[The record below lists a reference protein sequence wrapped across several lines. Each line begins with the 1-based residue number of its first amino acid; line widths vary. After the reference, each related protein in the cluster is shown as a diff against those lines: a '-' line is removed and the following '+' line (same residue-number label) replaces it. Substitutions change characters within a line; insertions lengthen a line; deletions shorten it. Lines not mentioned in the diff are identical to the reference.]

1 VRHTPSFHINL
12 VLLQNKNSFFIL
24 PKKGNTLSKHHNSKQ
39 ISKSYHSF
47 TCKDF
52 LPTTKE
58 EMNALGWDQCDVILV
73 SGDAYIDSPFIG
85 VAMVGRMLQRMGYK
99 VGMIGQPDIESD
111 VDIKR
116 LGEPKLYWGVS
127 GGSVDSMV
135 SNYTATKK
143 FRNSDDYT
151 PGGVNNKRPDRA
163 VLVYCNLIR
172 RFYKDTAPIVLGG
185 IEASLRRVTHYDY
198 WTNKLRKPILFDAKA
213 DALIYGMGEIALQE
227 LTEAIRDGQDFK
239 DIRGVCYISKEAKEE
254 YIQLPSHKEC
264 LENKERYI
272 DLFDDFYDHNDPI
285 SARGLCEEVD
295 GRYLIQNPPCDYLNE
310 AEMDANSNL
319 PFTRE
324 LHPYYAKQ
332 GKVKCLET
340 IKFSIMTHHGC
351 WGECNFCAIGVHQGR
366 TIRTR
371 SEDNILQEAKDF
383 NEYKDYKGI
392 ISDVGGP
399 TANMYG
405 YECNKKLKLGTC
417 DHQRCVDTDHLCK
430 SMKVDHSR
438 NINLLRQVREV
449 EGVRKA
455 FVASGV
461 RYDLINADKKHGY
474 SYLKEMVRHHISGQM
489 KVAPEHTQQ
498 NVLEL
503 MGKPGKEELV
513 EFKKL
518 YDKLNKEEGKN
529 QFLTYYLIA
538 AHPGCTDKD
547 MHELKRFTTDELKMN
562 PEQAQVFTP
571 TPGTY
576 SAVMYYTEM
585 DPKTR
590 KKIFVEKD
598 PIKKEK
604 QKQIVVAKESFKS
617 GFAS

>member
-1 VRHTPSFHINL
+1 MSRR
-12 VLLQNKNSFFIL
+12 NKSGQTN
-24 PKKGNTLSKHHNSKQ
+24 NNRETVT
-39 ISKSYHSF
+39 F
-47 TCKDF
+47 TEKDF
-52 LPTTKE
+52 LPTTRA
-58 EMNALGWDQCDVILV
+58 EMDERGWDYCDIILV

-85 VAMVGRMLQRMGYK
+85 VAMVGRMLERMGYK
-99 VGMIGQPDIESD
+99 VGMIGQPDINSAD
-111 VDIKR
+111 DISR
-116 LGEPKLYWGVS
+116 LGEPRLYWGVS

-151 PGGVNNKRPDRA
+151 PGGKNDKRPDRA
-163 VLVYCNLIR
+163 ISVYCNLIR
-172 RFYKDTAPIVLGG
+172 RHFKDTVPLVLGG

-198 WTNKLRKPILFDAKA
+198 WSNKLKKPILFDSKA
-213 DALIYGMGEIALQE
+213 DVMIYGMGEIALEQ
-227 LTEAIRDGQDFK
+227 LTRAIDEKRDYRDV
-239 DIRGVCYISKEAKEE
+239 RGICYIAKEPVLD
-254 YIQLPSHKEC
+254 YHQMPSHQEC
-264 LENKERYI
+264 LDDKEKYI
-272 DLFDDFYDHNDPI
+272 DLFDLFYDNNDPI
-285 SARGLCEEVD
+285 AAKGLCQAVD
-295 GRYLIQNPPCDYLNE
+295 TRFLIQNPPCDHLNE
-310 AEMDANSNL
+310 DEMDANSNL

-324 LHPYYAKQ
+324 LHPYYAKM

-371 SEDNILQEAKDF
+371 SEANILAEAKEF
-383 NEYKDYKGI
+383 NKYKDYKGI

-417 DHQRCVDTDHLCK
+417 DHQRCVDASHLCK

-438 NINLLRQVREV
+438 NINLLRQVRAV

-474 SYLKEMVRHHISGQM
+474 EYLKEMVKHHISGQM

-498 NVLEL
+498 HVLEL
-503 MGKPGKEELV
+503 MGKPGKQELV
-513 EFKKL
+513 DFKHL

-538 AHPGCTDKD
+538 AHPGCEEKD
-547 MHELKRFTTDELKMN
+547 MHELKRFTTDELQMN

-585 DPKTR
+585 DPITR

-598 PIKKEK
+598 TKRKEK
-604 QKQIVVAKESFKS
+604 QKQIVVAKDSFSS

>member
-1 VRHTPSFHINL
+1 M
-12 VLLQNKNSFFIL
+12 QNHKKIKNN
-24 PKKGNTLSKHHNSKQ
+24 PQVN
-39 ISKSYHSF
+39 F
-47 TCKDF
+47 TEKDF
-52 LPTTKE
+52 LPTTRA
-58 EMNALGWDQCDVILV
+58 EMDARSWTQCDIILV

-85 VAMVGRMLQRMGYK
+85 VAMVGRMLERMGYK
-99 VGMIGQPDIESD
+99 VGMIGQPDIKSD
-111 VDIKR
+111 EDIKR
-116 LGEPKLYWGVS
+116 LGEPRLYWGIS

-151 PGGVNNKRPDRA
+151 PGGKNNKRPDRA
-163 VLVYCNLIR
+163 LSVYCNLIR
-172 RFYKDTAPIVLGG
+172 RHFKNTVPLVLGG
-185 IEASLRRVTHYDY
+185 IEASLRRVSHYDY
-198 WTNKLRKPILFDAKA
+198 WSNKLKKPILFDSKA
-213 DALIYGMGEIALQE
+213 DILIYGMGEIALEQ
-227 LTEAIRDGQDFK
+227 LTRALAEGRDYR
-239 DIRGVCYISKEAKEE
+239 DIRGVCYIAKEPNHE
-254 YIQLPSHKEC
+254 YIQLPSHADCLTDKE
-264 LENKERYI
+264 KYI

-285 SARGLCEEVD
+285 SARGLCQPVD
-295 GRYLIQNPPCDYLNE
+295 TRFLIQNPPCDYLNE
-310 AEMDANSNL
+310 AEMDENSNL

-324 LHPYYAKQ
+324 LHPYYAKD

-371 SEDNILQEAKDF
+371 SEKNILQEAKDF
-383 NEYKDYKGI
+383 NQYKDYKGI

-417 DHQRCVDTDHLCK
+417 DHQRCVDATHLCS
-430 SMKVDHSR
+430 SMKPDHSR
-438 NINLLRQVREV
+438 NINLLRQVRQV

-461 RYDLINADKKHGY
+461 RYDLITEDKKHGY
-474 SYLKEMVRHHISGQM
+474 SYLKEMVKHHISGQM
-489 KVAPEHTQQ
+489 KVAPEHTEQH
-498 NVLEL
+498 VLEL
-503 MGKPGKEELV
+503 MGKPGKQTLID
-513 EFKKL
+513 FKKL
-518 YDKLNKEEGKN
+518 YDKLNKDMGKK

-538 AHPGCTDKD
+538 AHPGCTEKD
-547 MHELKRFTTDELKMN
+547 MHSLKDFTTNELKMN

-571 TPGTY
+571 TPSTY

-598 PIKKEK
+598 TKRKEK
-604 QKQIVVAKESFKS
+604 QKNIVVNKESKFTS

>member
-1 VRHTPSFHINL
+1 MSRRSKNT
-12 VLLQNKNSFFIL
+12 QN
-24 PKKGNTLSKHHNSKQ
+24 NTTHDTYNFKE
-39 ISKSYHSF
+39 
-47 TCKDF
+47 KDF
-52 LPTTKE
+52 LPTTRA
-58 EMNALGWDQCDVILV
+58 EMDARGWDYCDVILV

-85 VAMVGRMLQRMGYK
+85 VAMVGRMLERMGYR
-99 VGMIGQPDIESD
+99 VGMIGQPDINSD
-111 VDIKR
+111 VDISR
-116 LGEPKLYWGVS
+116 LGEPRLYWGVS

-151 PGGVNNKRPDRA
+151 PGGKNNKRPDRA
-163 VLVYCNLIR
+163 LSVYCNLIR
-172 RFYKDTAPIVLGG
+172 RYFKDTVPLVLGG
-185 IEASLRRVTHYDY
+185 IEASLRRVSHYDY
-198 WTNKLRKPILFDAKA
+198 WSDRLKKPVLFDAKA
-213 DALIYGMGEIALQE
+213 DVLIYGMGEIALEQ
-227 LTEAIRDGQDFK
+227 LTKAIDEKRDYR
-239 DIRGVCYISKEAKEE
+239 DIRGVCYIAKEPVLE
-254 YIQLPSHKEC
+254 YHQLPSHQEC
-264 LENKERYI
+264 LDDKEKYI
-272 DLFDDFYDHNDPI
+272 DLFDLFYDNNDPI
-285 SARGLCEEVD
+285 AAKGLCQAVD
-295 GRYLIQNPPCDYLNE
+295 TRFLIQNPPCDHLNE
-310 AEMDANSNL
+310 DEMDANSNL

-324 LHPYYAKQ
+324 LHPYYAKD

-371 SEDNILQEAKDF
+371 SETNILAEAKEF
-383 NEYKDYKGI
+383 NKYKDYKGI

-417 DHQRCVDTDHLCK
+417 DHQRCVDASHLCK

-474 SYLKEMVRHHISGQM
+474 EYLKEMVKHHISGQM

-498 NVLEL
+498 HVLEL
-503 MGKPGKEELV
+503 MGKPGKQELV
-513 EFKKL
+513 DFKHL

-538 AHPGCTDKD
+538 AHPGCDEKD
-547 MHELKRFTTDELKMN
+547 MHELKRFTRDELQMN

-585 DPKTR
+585 DPVSR

-598 PIKKEK
+598 TKRKEK
-604 QKQIVVAKESFKS
+604 QKQIVVAKDTFSS

>member
-1 VRHTPSFHINL
+1 MD
-12 VLLQNKNSFFIL
+12 
-24 PKKGNTLSKHHNSKQ
+24 PKMSSRKKPQKPN
-39 ISKSYHSF
+39 F
-47 TCKDF
+47 TEKDF
-52 LPTTKE
+52 LPTTKA
-58 EMNALGWDQCDVILV
+58 EMDALGWDLCDIILV

-85 VAMVGRMLQRMGYK
+85 VAMVGRMLERMGYK
-99 VGMIGQPDIESD
+99 VGMIGQPDINSD

-116 LGEPKLYWGVS
+116 LGEPRLYWGVS

-151 PGGVNNKRPDRA
+151 PGGKNTKRPDRA
-163 VLVYCNLIR
+163 LSVYCNLIR
-172 RFYKDTAPIVLGG
+172 RYFKNTVPLVLGG
-185 IEASLRRVTHYDY
+185 IEASLRRTSHYDY
-198 WTNKLRKPILFDAKA
+198 WANKLKKPILFDSKA
-213 DALIYGMGEIALQE
+213 DILIYGMGEIALEQVTKA
-227 LTEAIRDGQDFK
+227 LEAGRDFR
-239 DIRGVCYISKEAKEE
+239 DIRGVCYIAKEPNHE
-254 YIQLPSHKEC
+254 YIQLPSHAEC
-264 LENKERYI
+264 VENKERYI
-272 DLFDDFYDHNDPI
+272 DLFDDFYDNNDPI
-285 SARGLCEEVD
+285 SANGLCQPVD
-295 GRYLIQNPPCDYLNE
+295 TRFLIQNPPCDYLDE
-310 AEMDANSNL
+310 DEMDANSNL

-324 LHPYYAKQ
+324 LHPYYAKD

-371 SEDNILQEAKDF
+371 SEKNILKEAKDF
-383 NEYKDYKGI
+383 NSYNDYKGI

-405 YECNKKLKLGTC
+405 YECGKKLKKGTC
-417 DHQRCVDTDHLCK
+417 DDIRCVDAERLCK
-430 SMKVDHSR
+430 VMHVDHSR
-438 NINLLRQVREV
+438 NINLLRKVREV

-461 RYDLINADKKHGY
+461 RYDLITADKRHGY
-474 SYLKEMVRHHISGQM
+474 SYLKEMVKHHISGQM
-489 KVAPEHTQQ
+489 KVAPEHTEQH
-498 NVLEL
+498 VLEL
-503 MGKPGKEELV
+503 MGKPGKQTLV
-513 EFKKL
+513 DFKKL
-518 YDKLNKEEGKN
+518 YDKLNREMDKK

-538 AHPGCTDKD
+538 AHPGCTEKD
-547 MHELKRFTTDELKMN
+547 MHSLKDFTTNELKMN

-571 TPGTY
+571 TPSTY

-598 PIKKEK
+598 TKRKEK
-604 QKQIVVAKESFKS
+604 QKAIVQEKNCFKS

>member
-1 VRHTPSFHINL
+1 MSRR
-12 VLLQNKNSFFIL
+12 NKKQVAQEN
-24 PKKGNTLSKHHNSKQ
+24 KKH
-39 ISKSYHSF
+39 F
-47 TCKDF
+47 TSKDF
-52 LPTTKE
+52 LPTTRQ
-58 EMNALGWDQCDVILV
+58 EMDARGWKQCDVILV

-85 VAMVGRMLQRMGYK
+85 VAVVGRMLERMGYK
-99 VGMIGQPDIESD
+99 VGVIGQPDINSD
-111 VDIKR
+111 SDITR
-116 LGEPKLYWGVS
+116 LGEPRLYWGVS

-151 PGGVNNKRPDRA
+151 PGGKNNKRPDRA
-163 VLVYCNLIR
+163 TLVYTNLIR
-172 RFYKDTAPIVLGG
+172 RYFKDTVPIVLGG
-185 IEASLRRVTHYDY
+185 IEASLRRVSHYDY
-198 WTNKLRKPILFDAKA
+198 WSNKLKKPILFDAKA
-213 DALIYGMGEIALQE
+213 DILIYGMGEIALQE
-227 LTEAIRDGQDFK
+227 LTQAIDNKEDYT
-239 DIRGVCYISKEAKEE
+239 DIRGICYIAKEPKE
-254 YIQLPSHKEC
+254 EFLQLPSHDEC
-264 LENKERYI
+264 LKDKEKYI
-272 DLFDDFYDHNDPI
+272 DLFDAFYDNNDPI
-285 SARGLCEEVD
+285 SARGLCQKVD
-295 GRYLIQNPPCDYLNE
+295 TRYLIQNPPCDYLSE
-310 AEMDANSNL
+310 EEMDANANL
-319 PFTRE
+319 PYTRE
-324 LHPYYAKQ
+324 LHPYHAKE

-371 SEDNILQEAKDF
+371 SEDNILKEAKDF
-383 NEYKDYKGI
+383 NEYKDYKGV

-417 DHQRCVDTDHLCK
+417 DHQRCVDANHLCK

-438 NINLLRQVREV
+438 NINLLRQVRKV
-449 EGVRKA
+449 EGVRHA

-474 SYLKEMVRHHISGQM
+474 TYLKEMVKHHISGQM

-498 NVLEL
+498 HVLEL
-503 MGKPGKEELV
+503 MGKPGKSELI
-513 EFKKL
+513 EFKKM
-518 YDKLNKEEGKN
+518 YDKLNREEGKN

-538 AHPGCTDKD
+538 AHPGCEEKD
-547 MHELKRFTTDELKMN
+547 MHELKRFTRDELKMN

-585 DPKTR
+585 DPQTR

-598 PIKKEK
+598 PMRKEK
-604 QKQIVVAKESFKS
+604 QKRIVIEKEKFTS

>member
-1 VRHTPSFHINL
+1 M
-12 VLLQNKNSFFIL
+12 
-24 PKKGNTLSKHHNSKQ
+24 
-39 ISKSYHSF
+39 
-47 TCKDF
+47 D
-52 LPTTKE
+52 
-58 EMNALGWDQCDVILV
+58 ALGWSQCDVILV

-85 VAMVGRMLQRMGYK
+85 VAVVGRMLERLGYK
-99 VGMIGQPDIESD
+99 VGIIGQPDINSAD
-111 VDIKR
+111 DISR
-116 LGEPKLYWGVS
+116 LGEPRLYWGVS

-151 PGGVNNKRPDRA
+151 PGGKNNKRPDRA
-163 VLVYCNLIR
+163 LNVYCNLIR
-172 RFYKDTAPIVLGG
+172 RYFKGTVPIVLGG

-198 WTNKLRKPILFDAKA
+198 WSNKLRKPILFDSKA
-213 DALIYGMGEIALQE
+213 DILIYGMGEIAIEQ
-227 LTEAIRDGQDFK
+227 LTKALDEKRDFK
-239 DIRGVCYISKEAKEE
+239 DIRGICYISKEPNYE
-254 YIQLPSHKEC
+254 YHQLPSHQEC
-264 LENKERYI
+264 LDDKEKYI
-272 DLFDDFYDHNDPI
+272 DLFDLFYDNNDPI
-285 SARGLCEEVD
+285 SAKGLCQSVD
-295 GRYLIQNPPCDYLNE
+295 TRYLIQNPPCDYLNE
-310 AEMDANSNL
+310 DEMDANSNL
-319 PFTRE
+319 PYTRE
-324 LHPYYAKQ
+324 LHPYYAKD

-371 SEDNILQEAKDF
+371 SEDNILKEAKEF
-383 NEYKDYKGI
+383 NKYRDYKGV

-405 YECNKKLKLGTC
+405 YECAKKLKLGTC
-417 DHQRCVDTDHLCK
+417 EHQRCVDADRLCNT
-430 SMKVDHSR
+430 MQVDHSR
-438 NINLLRQVREV
+438 NINLLRRVREV
-449 EGVRKA
+449 EGVRHA

-461 RYDLINADKKHGY
+461 RYDLITADKKYGF
-474 SYLKEMVRHHISGQM
+474 SYLREMVKHHISGQM

-498 NVLEL
+498 HVLEL
-503 MGKPGKEELV
+503 MGKPGKQTLID
-513 EFKKL
+513 FKKM

-538 AHPGCTDKD
+538 AHPGCEEKD
-547 MHELKRFTTDELKMN
+547 MYELKRFTHDELHMN

-590 KKIFVEKD
+590 KNIFVEKD
-598 PIKKEK
+598 TMRKEK
-604 QKQIVVAKESFKS
+604 QKRIVVKKDSFS
-617 GFAS
+617 NGFSS

>member
-1 VRHTPSFHINL
+1 LSRR
-12 VLLQNKNSFFIL
+12 NKNTQT
-24 PKKGNTLSKHHNSKQ
+24 NTNQDTHN
-39 ISKSYHSF
+39 F
-47 TCKDF
+47 TAKDF
-52 LPTTKE
+52 LPTTRADME
-58 EMNALGWDQCDVILV
+58 ARGWDYCDVILV

-85 VAMVGRMLQRMGYK
+85 VAMVGRMLERMGYK
-99 VGMIGQPDIESD
+99 VGMIGQPDINSAD
-111 VDIKR
+111 DISR
-116 LGEPKLYWGVS
+116 LGEPRLYWGVS

-151 PGGVNNKRPDRA
+151 PGGKNDKRPDRA
-163 VLVYCNLIR
+163 ISVYCNLIR
-172 RFYKDTAPIVLGG
+172 RYFKDTAPIVLGG
-185 IEASLRRVTHYDY
+185 IEASLRRVSHYDY
-198 WTNKLRKPILFDAKA
+198 WSDKLKKPILFDSKA
-213 DALIYGMGEIALQE
+213 DVLVYGMGEIALEQ
-227 LTEAIRDGQDFK
+227 LTRAIDEKRDYRDV
-239 DIRGVCYISKEAKEE
+239 RGICYISKEPVPEFH
-254 YIQLPSHKEC
+254 QMPSHQEC
-264 LENKERYI
+264 LDDKEKYI
-272 DLFDDFYDHNDPI
+272 DLFDLFYDNNDPI
-285 SARGLCEEVD
+285 AAKGLCQPVD
-295 GRYLIQNPPCDYLNE
+295 TRFLIQNPPCDHLNE
-310 AEMDANSNL
+310 DEMDANSNL

-324 LHPYYAKQ
+324 LHPYYAKM

-371 SEDNILQEAKDF
+371 SEENILKEAAEF
-383 NEYKDYKGI
+383 NKYKDYKGI

-417 DHQRCVDTDHLCK
+417 DHQRCVDASHLCK

-438 NINLLRQVREV
+438 NINLLRQ
-449 EGVRKA
+449 A

-474 SYLKEMVRHHISGQM
+474 EYLKEMVKHHISGQM

-498 NVLEL
+498 HVLEL
-503 MGKPGKEELV
+503 MGKPGKQELID
-513 EFKKL
+513 FKHL
-518 YDKLNKEEGKN
+518 YDKLNREEGKN

-538 AHPGCTDKD
+538 AHPGCDEKD
-547 MHELKRFTTDELKMN
+547 MHELKRFTRDELQMN

-585 DPKTR
+585 DPISR

-598 PIKKEK
+598 TKRKEK
-604 QKQIVVAKESFKS
+604 QKQIVVAKDNFSS

>member
-1 VRHTPSFHINL
+1 LSRRNKSRHQQ
-12 VLLQNKNSFFIL
+12 V
-24 PKKGNTLSKHHNSKQ
+24 KKDTVK
-39 ISKSYHSF
+39 F
-47 TCKDF
+47 TEKDF
-52 LPTTKE
+52 LPTTRE
-58 EMNALGWDQCDVILV
+58 EMQQRGWDYCDVILV
-73 SGDAYIDSPFIG
+73 SGDSYIDSPFIG
-85 VAMVGRMLQRMGYK
+85 VAMVGRMLERMGYR
-99 VGMIGQPDIESD
+99 VGMIGQPDVKSSD
-111 VDIKR
+111 DIMR
-116 LGEPKLYWGVS
+116 LGEPRLYWGVS

-151 PGGVNNKRPDRA
+151 PGGKNNKRPDRA
-163 VLVYCNLIR
+163 LSVYCNLIR
-172 RFYKDTAPIVLGG
+172 RYFKNTVPLVLGG
-185 IEASLRRVTHYDY
+185 IEASLRRTSHYDY
-198 WTNKLRKPILFDAKA
+198 WSNKMKKPILFDSKA
-213 DALIYGMGEIALQE
+213 DIMVYGMGEIAIEQ
-227 LTEAIRDGQDFK
+227 LTKAIEEGRDYR
-239 DIRGVCYISKEAKEE
+239 DIRGICYISKEAKEE
-254 YIQLPSHKEC
+254 YIQLPSHQEC
-264 LENKERYI
+264 IDTPEKYI
-272 DLFDDFYDHNDPI
+272 DLFDDFYDNNDPI
-285 SARGLCEEVD
+285 SARGLCQPVD
-295 GRYLIQNPPCDYLNE
+295 TRFLIQNPPCDYLDE
-310 AEMDANSNL
+310 DEMDANSNL

-324 LHPYYAKQ
+324 QHPYYEKM

-371 SEDNILQEAKDF
+371 SEKNILAEAKDF
-383 NEYKDYKGI
+383 NKYKDYKGI

-417 DHQRCVDTDHLCK
+417 DHQRCVDSKHLCS

-438 NINLLRQVREV
+438 NIDLLRQIRDV

-455 FVASGV
+455 FIASGI
-461 RYDLINADKKHGY
+461 RYDFITEDKKHGY
-474 SYLKEMVRHHISGQM
+474 SYLKELVKHHISGQM

-498 NVLEL
+498 HVLDL
-503 MGKPGKEELV
+503 MGKPGKQTLID
-513 EFKKL
+513 FKKL
-518 YDKLNKEEGKN
+518 YDKLNKEEGKQ

-538 AHPGCTDKD
+538 AHPGCEEKD
-547 MHELKRFTTDELKMN
+547 MHELKRFTRDELQMN

-571 TPGTY
+571 TPSTY

-585 DPKTR
+585 DPVTR

-598 PIKKEK
+598 TKRKEK
-604 QKQIVVAKESFKS
+604 QKQIVVAKERFTS

>member
-1 VRHTPSFHINL
+1 MNQDT
-12 VLLQNKNSFFIL
+12 
-24 PKKGNTLSKHHNSKQ
+24 HN
-39 ISKSYHSF
+39 F
-47 TCKDF
+47 TAKDF
-52 LPTTKE
+52 LPTTRADME
-58 EMNALGWDQCDVILV
+58 ARGWDYCDVILV

-85 VAMVGRMLQRMGYK
+85 VAMVGRMLERMGFK
-99 VGMIGQPDIESD
+99 VGMIGQPDINSAD
-111 VDIKR
+111 DISR
-116 LGEPKLYWGVS
+116 LGEPRLYWGVS

-151 PGGVNNKRPDRA
+151 PGGKNDKRPDRA
-163 VLVYCNLIR
+163 LSVYCNLIR
-172 RFYKDTAPIVLGG
+172 RYFKDTAPIVLGG
-185 IEASLRRVTHYDY
+185 IEASLRRVSHYDY
-198 WTNKLRKPILFDAKA
+198 WSDKLKKPILFDSKA
-213 DALIYGMGEIALQE
+213 DVLVYGMGEIALEQ
-227 LTEAIRDGQDFK
+227 LTKAIDEKRDYK
-239 DIRGVCYISKEAKEE
+239 DIRGICYIAKEPVLE
-254 YIQLPSHKEC
+254 YHQMPSHQEC
-264 LENKERYI
+264 LDDKEKYI
-272 DLFDDFYDHNDPI
+272 DLFDLFYDNNDPI
-285 SARGLCEEVD
+285 AAKGLCQAVD
-295 GRYLIQNPPCDYLNE
+295 TRFLIQNPPCDHLNE
-310 AEMDANSNL
+310 DEMDANSNL

-324 LHPYYAKQ
+324 LHPYYAKM

-371 SEDNILQEAKDF
+371 SESNILKEAADF
-383 NEYKDYKGI
+383 NKYKDYKGI
-392 ISDVGGP
+392 IADVGGP

-417 DHQRCVDTDHLCK
+417 DHQRCVDASHLCK

-449 EGVRKA
+449 PGVRKA

-474 SYLKEMVRHHISGQM
+474 EYLKEMVKHHISGQM

-498 NVLEL
+498 HVLEL
-503 MGKPGKEELV
+503 MGKPGKQELID
-513 EFKKL
+513 FKHL

-538 AHPGCTDKD
+538 AHPGCDEKD
-547 MHELKRFTTDELKMN
+547 MHELKRFTRDELQMN

-585 DPKTR
+585 DPISR

-598 PIKKEK
+598 TKRKEK
-604 QKQIVVAKESFKS
+604 QKQIVVAKDNFSS

>member
-1 VRHTPSFHINL
+1 MSRRNKDKQNTNN
-12 VLLQNKNSFFIL
+12 NKN
-24 PKKGNTLSKHHNSKQ
+24 TVT
-39 ISKSYHSF
+39 F
-47 TCKDF
+47 TAKDF
-52 LPTTKE
+52 LPTTRAD
-58 EMNALGWDQCDVILV
+58 MDARGWDYCDIILV

-85 VAMVGRMLQRMGYK
+85 VAMVGRMLERMGYK
-99 VGMIGQPDIESD
+99 VGMIGQPDVKSPN
-111 VDIKR
+111 DIMR
-116 LGEPKLYWGVS
+116 LGEPRLYWGVS

-151 PGGVNNKRPDRA
+151 PGGKNDKRPDRA
-163 VLVYCNLIR
+163 INVYCNLIR
-172 RFYKDTAPIVLGG
+172 QYFKNTVPLVLGG

-198 WTNKLRKPILFDAKA
+198 WSNKLKKPILFDAKA
-213 DALIYGMGEIALQE
+213 DVLIYGMGEIALEQ
-227 LTEAIRDGQDFK
+227 LTKAIAEKRDYTG
-239 DIRGVCYISKEAKEE
+239 IRGVCYIAKEPNLQ
-254 YIQLPSHKEC
+254 YHQMPSHADC
-264 LENKERYI
+264 LEDKEKYI
-272 DLFDDFYDHNDPI
+272 DLFDLFYDNNDPI
-285 SARGLCEEVD
+285 AANGLSQQVD
-295 GRYLIQNPPCDYLNE
+295 SRYLIQNPPCDHLNE
-310 AEMDANSNL
+310 VEMDANSDL

-324 LHPYYAKQ
+324 LHPYYAKM

-371 SEDNILQEAKDF
+371 SETNILKEANEF
-383 NEYKDYKGI
+383 NQYKDYKGI

-405 YECNKKLKLGTC
+405 YECNKKEKLGTC
-417 DHQRCVDTDHLCK
+417 AHQRCVDANHLCQ
-430 SMKVDHSR
+430 SMKPDHSR

-449 EGVRKA
+449 PGVRKA

-461 RYDLINADKKHGY
+461 RYDLITEDKKHGY
-474 SYLKEMVRHHISGQM
+474 EYLKEMVKHHISGQM

-498 NVLEL
+498 HVLEL
-503 MGKPGKEELV
+503 MGKPGKQTLID
-513 EFKKL
+513 FKKL

-538 AHPGCTDKD
+538 AHPGCEDKD
-547 MHELKRFTTDELKMN
+547 MHELKRFTTDELQMN

-576 SAVMYYTEM
+576 SAVMYYTEI

-598 PIKKEK
+598 TKRKEK
-604 QKQIVVAKESFKS
+604 QKQIVVAKDSFAS